1 MSAVSAVVVFVPMLT
16 EGKISG
22 GSGIL
27 MDAVKSR
34 GIAATEEGMVMW
46 LDRMTGG
53 LWRGLSRC
61 CCYGHFAI
69 GALLPNSE
77 E

>member
-53 LWRGLSRC
+53 LCVG
-61 CCYGHFAI
+61 
-69 GALLPNSE
+69 
-77 E
+77 